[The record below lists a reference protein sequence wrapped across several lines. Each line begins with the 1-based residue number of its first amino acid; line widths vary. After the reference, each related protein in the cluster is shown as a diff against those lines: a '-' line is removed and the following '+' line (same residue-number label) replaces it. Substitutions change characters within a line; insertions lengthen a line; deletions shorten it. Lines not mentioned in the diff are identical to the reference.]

1 MQRFQVWFFVIKHQ
15 PVFAAQLVHYF
26 EEKVRD
32 QRLHSFSAFIANSIV
47 TKSKR
52 PQHAFIQKMKTVQY
66 LIALHCNTSMY
77 IVQSIKETG
86 G

>member
-32 QRLHSFSAFIANSIV
+32 QRLHSFSAFIANSILRKKRETTARIQ
-47 TKSKR
+47 TKNENSSVS
-52 PQHAFIQKMKTVQY
+52 FSTTLQY
-66 LIALHCNTSMY
+66 INVHCT
-77 IVQSIKETG
+77 IH
-86 G
+86 